1 MDTTTELEAKAF
13 ELGRE
18 RGASAGS
25 WVVDGNTSDETKR
38 AIINGYND
46 GDPAVLNMEPAP
58 LSGEWGDDPTISD
71 VLAELGIGEDEE
83 YEGDLLTEYESGFSD
98 GFWGEVIRSANAML
112 ADEN

>member
-1 MDTTTELEAKAF
+1 MDVTELEAKAF
-13 ELGRE
+13 ELGRD

-25 WVVDGNTSDETKR
+25 WAVDGNTSQDALR

-46 GDPAVLNMEPAP
+46 GDPAVLNMEPSL
-58 LSGEWGDDPTISD
+58 LSGEWSDDPTIND
-71 VLAELGIGEDEE
+71 VLAELGIDEDEE
-83 YEGDLLTEYESGFSD
+83 YEGDLLDEYENGFSD